1 MKFSAD
7 HTFTGIDLTAYETL
21 HFDEEFQDA
30 LCVSVKL
37 ARDCEKLEESDD
49 GQISRAV
56 RVGPDREIPPAAQRV
71 LGGKRLDYTEHLE
84 YRRGA
89 WKGTW
94 RTEPSLMADKVDCKG
109 TIEFLEVPGGVRRLV
124 HGEIKVKLF
133 GVGGM
138 VEKLIVSDVVKSYDK
153 AAEFTQRWIDDGGGR

>member
-7 HTFTGIDLTAYETL
+7 HTFRGIELEAYESL

-37 ARDCEKLEESDD
+37 SRACEKLEEND
-49 GQISRAV
+49 GHISRAV

-71 LGGKRLDYTEHLE
+71 LGGRKLDYTEHLE
-84 YRRGA
+84 YQRGS

-94 RTEPSLMADKVDCKG
+94 RTEPSLMPDKVHCKG

-153 AAEFTQRWIDDGGGR
+153 AASFTQRWIDSGGKL